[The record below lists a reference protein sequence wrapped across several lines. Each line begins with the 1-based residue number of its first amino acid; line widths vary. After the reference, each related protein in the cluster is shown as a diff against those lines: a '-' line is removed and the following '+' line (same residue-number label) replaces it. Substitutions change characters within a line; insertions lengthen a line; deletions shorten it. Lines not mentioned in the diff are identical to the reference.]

1 MITASN
7 VGSGVASNN
16 ALCALNLQ
24 FELSMMSKRMLHL
37 EKQKQQLEVEQQ
49 QTQDSNQQ
57 LQDLVAQLQSQLQQL
72 KHQPSTDNS
81 IRAMQVGL
89 VLHKSLPL
97 WQCDTS

>member
-1 MITASN
+1 
-7 VGSGVASNN
+7 
-16 ALCALNLQ
+16 
-24 FELSMMSKRMLHL
+24 MSFTNSRVKYL
-37 EKQKQQLEVEQQ
+37 ERSKQQWEDEKEKTL
-49 QTQDSNQQ
+49 TSNKQ
-57 LQDLVAQLQSQLQQL
+57 LQDVVAQLQSQLQQL